1 MPLMTY
7 QCSQG
12 HQVTVDRDQ
21 LTSATID
28 CPTCHETID
37 RFNSKNIVHEV
48 DASTGE
54 IRQVVVPDNR
64 IANFLKKYKLNICA
78 AVFGVALSAAISLAI
93 VEKDDRSQEPPQ
105 VVENQIE
112 DIAYQQYFVATEES
126 GVYKIEIKMS
136 NMGDRERNHLPMI
149 LVEFMKL
156 TPGANGAMTATPVI
170 PTAVFKPE
178 DYAPDQLQS
187 MEFVTA
193 TAQLEIQ
200 LPVGTDAAVTCLTY
214 IGASDMKSERCIQ
227 NVNEVIR
234 KAAPAAPAQETK

>member
-1 MPLMTY
+1 M
-7 QCSQG
+7 
-12 HQVTVDRDQ
+12 
-21 LTSATID
+21 
-28 CPTCHETID
+28 
-37 RFNSKNIVHEV
+37 
-48 DASTGE
+48 
-54 IRQVVVPDNR
+54 
-64 IANFLKKYKLNICA
+64 
-78 AVFGVALSAAISLAI
+78 
-93 VEKDDRSQEPPQ
+93 EKDDRSQEPPQ